1 MAEHASL
8 ESHSSDLE
16 AHHGAYQGFIKG
28 AVALSL
34 VSAFVLVALVSFRFG
49 QTLNV
54 AAGFLGLLLGMIA
67 VIIDFRMGSRWF
79 LSAGLL
85 VLFGLITAINVS

>member
-8 ESHSSDLE
+8 ESHSNDME
-16 AHHGAYQGFIKG
+16 AHRSAYQGFIKG
-28 AVALSL
+28 SVALAL
-34 VSAFVLVALVSFRFG
+34 ISAFVLVALVSFRFG
-49 QTLNV
+49 QSLNV
-54 AAGFLGLLLGMIA
+54 AAGFLGLLLGVIA

-85 VLFGLITAINVS
+85 VLFGLITAVNVS

>member
-8 ESHSSDLE
+8 ESHSSDME
-16 AHHGAYQGFIKG
+16 AHRSAYQGFIKG
-28 AVALSL
+28 ALALSL
-34 VSAFVLVALVSFRFG
+34 ISGFVLVALVSFRFG

-54 AAGFLGLLLGMIA
+54 AAGFLGLLMGAIA
-67 VIIDFRMGSRWF
+67 VIIDFRMNSRWF

-85 VLFGLITAINVS
+85 VLFGLITAVNVS

>member
-1 MAEHASL
+1 MAEHAPL

-16 AHHGAYQGFIKG
+16 AHRGAYQGFIKG

-49 QTLNV
+49 QSLNV

-79 LSAGLL
+79 LSIGLL
-85 VLFGLITAINVS
+85 VIFGLITAVNVS